1 MNQLTNAKIINFSL
15 VHIFE
20 ILPELRFKYMEF
32 YLSDKV
38 RQLPNNSLAFVNSAL
53 SSDRGEHWNLVLT
66 DSLTRKRSIY
76 LLISYKKSLGEWFHE
91 NNKKP
96 KMCVDFTSSI

>member
-20 ILPELRFKYMEF
+20 IIPELRFKYMES

-53 SSDRGEHWNLVLT
+53 SSDRGEHWIMI
-66 DSLTRKRSIY
+66 TRLSK
-76 LLISYKKSLGEWFHE
+76 
-91 NNKKP
+91 
-96 KMCVDFTSSI
+96 T